1 MGKVLLNSGR
11 EGGSVPMTTVVKH
24 ARGKPRPAP
33 WRTRTGLRLAVF
45 AVLLAVVMIG
55 GDPMPAA
62 GDEGAAGVGLAI
74 QPTARAR
81 LISSFEPRY
90 VVGGDGTV
98 AGEAVPAGDVAEVS
112 IATNTSDWGVVVRF
126 TLPEGGKPKH
136 RNAAARCRLVDQEG
150 LVVSEQFIENG
161 EVLLEGNGRRG
172 YLTFFLEVDGLL
184 DAFGIEALTDP
195 MVEVEGRVA
204 IGGM

>member
-1 MGKVLLNSGR
+1 MNIAR
-11 EGGSVPMTTVVKH
+11 ERGSVLMTTVVNQI
-24 ARGKPRPAP
+24 RRKPRPAP
-33 WRTRTGLRLAVF
+33 WRSKTGLRLAVF

-74 QPTARAR
+74 EPTARAR
-81 LISSFEPRY
+81 LISAFEPRY
-90 VVGGDGTV
+90 VAGGDGTV
-98 AGEAVPAGDVAEVS
+98 SGEAVPAAGVAEVS
-112 IATNTSDWGVVVRF
+112 IATNTSDWGLAVRF

-161 EVLLEGNGRRG
+161 EVFLEGNGRRG
-172 YLTFFLEVDGLL
+172 YHTLFLEVDGLS
-184 DAFGIEALTDP
+184 DAFGIERLADP
-195 MVEVEGRVA
+195 MVDVEGRVA
-204 IGGM
+204 TGGM